1 MKRHGTD
8 IVSLV
13 FGLVFVSLAG
23 WWVLGHFVHLT
34 VRIPHLGWLTAGILI
49 LVGLLGVAA
58 SLRRDRMSSAVEPAG
73 PIASTTVEPP
83 RHEPAEHAAEPSDA
97 AEPH

>member
-13 FGLVFVSLAG
+13 FGLIFVSIAG

-58 SLRRDRMSSAVEPAG
+58 SLRRDHPPELNQP
-73 PIASTTVEPP
+73 EPP
-83 RHEPAEHAAEPSDA
+83 HSLPEPSMAEPGMP
-97 AEPH
+97 EPR